1 MNKQK
6 WQAALILCVLLLS
19 AVSVL
24 GQSVSGSLA
33 VTASTEVSVGSNGS
47 GSTENN
53 NSRAQLVKEIREIRK
68 EAHEER
74 RNVRAEVQNEVR
86 IERETLRDERRSMM
100 EVAQSER
107 AAMHQKFA
115 DEMNVMRNATRE
127 NWKSLL
133 EKNKQERKDLQEEL
147 KEKRE
152 TFKQQAK
159 DAREKLKATTSAERV
174 EGAQKILTATIDHA
188 TTVLIEAQARLEESS
203 LEQNDSTRINAE
215 IAEIDALQVR
225 ATALKG
231 KVSLLSN
238 TSTAADVKALNTEV
252 KELVSDIR
260 KEVQSLV
267 LHQQLLHFKGVF
279 EKLNQAQDK
288 LQSMLDRAK
297 AKGVDTVQYQQEIDA
312 INKKLIDA
320 KQSLTAAQRAK
331 ESGDNANAATL
342 LHQSEASAKEA
353 IEQIRALHAKI
364 KVNLSANVTVQGGA

>member
-6 WQAALILCVLLLS
+6 WQAGLILCVLLLS